1 MGQPAAVHPRR
12 APAVVGVLVLA
23 PLVLSALGCVTPIGV
38 TRADPRAVHRTLSG
52 NVLSTGEPSVL
63 ARNVLQRYGLD
74 AMFDDAPD
82 MALEMLRE
90 RVNAGTTTR
99 GAVYGLA
106 ELYFYHAAR
115 SHSRAHYLASALW
128 AYAYVFPEKASE
140 AVDPL
145 DPRMRWASDLYNRAL
160 TAAFEAKDEDATLVE
175 LEAGTFPLPFGEL
188 VVEFDPQDLVWR
200 DRRFVELVPVAELKV
215 RGLRSR
221 YRQPGIGAPLAAST
235 VLLDESAEVLD
246 IVSADAKVPV
256 TAFLRIERPR
266 EQLKGTVIHGTLE
279 LHVPFERDHVE
290 IGGNYVPLE
299 MEPSAALA
307 ATFAEP
313 AGWKREIWGFLQ
325 RIGAVEEKS
334 RLTALAPYHPG
345 KFPVVF
351 VHGTAS
357 SAGRWAEMTNDLEN
371 DGRINDRFQFWYFHY
386 DTGNPISYSAMLLR
400 QSLTDAV
407 ARLDPHERDAALRR
421 MVVIGHSQG
430 GLLAKMTA
438 VDSGDQF
445 WRNVSKKPFAE
456 TRMNDETRQLLER
469 ALFFDPLPFVARVV
483 YIATPQRGSYVAG
496 NRVSHWVSRFIN
508 MPLNLV
514 GVMGDLARGN
524 AELYQLGSLRHPPSS
539 IDNMTPGS
547 PFIRVLSSLQV
558 APGVATHSIIAV
570 KGDGPFERGDD
581 GIVKYESAHV
591 NGAESE
597 LVVRSAHSCQ
607 ARAETIQEVRRI
619 LVEHAEEAEPEV
631 SPDRRQ
637 RVGSD
642 GDGGRRG
649 SSRADALRPML
660 SSAHM
665 SKCHARA
672 DMLDG

>member
-1 MGQPAAVHPRR
+1 MRQPVAVHPRR
-12 APAVVGVLVLA
+12 APTAVGVLLLA
-23 PLVLSALGCVTPIGV
+23 PLVVAVLGCATPIGV

-74 AMFDDAPD
+74 AMFDDTPD
-82 MALEMLRE
+82 VALETLRE
-90 RVNAGTTTR
+90 RVNAGATTR

-106 ELYFYHAAR
+106 ELYFHQAAR

-145 DPRMRWASDLYNRAL
+145 DPRMRWASDLYNRAI
-160 TAAFEAKDEDATLVE
+160 TAAFEEEDATLVE
-175 LEAGTFPLPFGEL
+175 LRAGTFPLPWGEL
-188 VVEFDPQDLVWR
+188 MVEFDPQSFVWR
-200 DRRFVELVPVAELKV
+200 DRRFAELVPVAELKV

-221 YRQPGIGAPLAAST
+221 YRRPGIGAPLAAST
-235 VLLDESAEVLD
+235 VPLDDSAEVLD

-290 IGGNYVPLE
+290 IDGQDVPLE

-334 RLTALAPYHPG
+334 RLTALAPYRPG

-357 SAGRWAEMTNDLEN
+357 SAGRWAEMTNDLES
-371 DGRINDRFQFWYFHY
+371 DGRINERFQFWYFHY

-400 QSLTDAV
+400 QSLSEAV
-407 ARLDPHERDAALRR
+407 ARLDPGERDPALRR
-421 MVVIGHSQG
+421 MIVIGHSQG

-445 WRNVSKKPFAE
+445 WRNVSNKSFSE
-456 TRMNDETRQLLER
+456 IRMSDETRQLLGR
-469 ALFFDPLPFVARVV
+469 ALFLEPLPFVTRVV
-483 YIATPQRGSYVAG
+483 FIATPQRGSYVAG
-496 NRVSHWVSRFIN
+496 NRISHWVSRFVN
-508 MPLNLV
+508 LPLNLV

-524 AELYQLGSLRHPPSS
+524 AELYRLGSLRHPPTS

-547 PFIRVLSSLQV
+547 PFIKVLSSLEV

-570 KGDGPFERGDD
+570 KGEGPFEGGND
-581 GIVKYESAHV
+581 GIVKYASAHV
-591 NGAESE
+591 DGAESE

-619 LVEHAEEAEPEV
+619 LVEHAAEEAEPQV
-631 SPDRRQ
+631 SPERQ
-637 RVGSD
+637 QHAGP
-642 GDGGRRG
+642 GLNEGRRG
-649 SSRADALRPML
+649 SSRPDAPVPML
-660 SSAHM
+660 PSARM
-665 SKCHARA
+665 
-672 DMLDG
+672 